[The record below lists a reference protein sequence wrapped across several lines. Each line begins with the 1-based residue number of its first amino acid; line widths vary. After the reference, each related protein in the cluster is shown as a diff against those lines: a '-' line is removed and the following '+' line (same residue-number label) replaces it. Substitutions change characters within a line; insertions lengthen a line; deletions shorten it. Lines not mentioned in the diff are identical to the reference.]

1 MDSVFQKIEEIERT
15 AEAIVKRAEDEKST
29 TDQRLQDERDQFD
42 ADLADK
48 TEKKI
53 NEIRQASDAKMKQ
66 IMEDE
71 KTRHH
76 SVIDNLEEDFNQNHE
91 AYAKEILEHII
102 KV

>member
-15 AEAIVKRAEDEKST
+15 AESIVKRAEDEKSM
-29 TDQRLQDERDQFD
+29 TDQQLQDERDKFD

-48 TEKKI
+48 TEKKL

-66 IMEDE
+66 IMDDE
-71 KTRHH
+71 KKRHH
-76 SVIDNLEEDFNQNHE
+76 FVIDNLEEDFKENHE
-91 AYAKEILEHII
+91 AYAKEILENII